1 MAGRKTL
8 ALTDR
13 QFEAL
18 QLFWDNGPLTVRE
31 LLSLL
36 PRGRDLPYTTVLGL
50 LQNMEKAGLIT
61 HDAEKQTHRYRPL
74 VSREEATG
82 NLLSDFLKRFFRDSA
97 ERLVLSL
104 VDAQQLS
111 AKDLRDIETRL
122 EKEEPKRSTQAGRT
136 GSPRNRRKP

>member
-8 ALTDR
+8 TLTDR

-18 QLFWDNGPLTVRE
+18 QLLWENGPLTVRE
-31 LLSLL
+31 LLSLS

-82 NLLSDFLKRFFRDSA
+82 NLLADFLKRFFRDSA

-111 AKDLRDIETRL
+111 AKDLRDIEASL
-122 EKEEPKRSTQAGRT
+122 EKEEAKRSTQAGRT
-136 GSPRNRRKP
+136 GSPRNRGKP

>member
-8 ALTDR
+8 TLTDR

-18 QLFWDNGPLTVRE
+18 GLLWQHGPLTVRE
-31 LLSLL
+31 LLALL

-50 LQNMEKAGLIT
+50 LQNMEKAGLVA

-74 VSREEATG
+74 VSKEQATG
-82 NLLSDFLKRFFRDSA
+82 TLLADILKRFFQDSA

-104 VDAQQLS
+104 VDAHQLS
-111 AKDLRDIETRL
+111 AEDLREIEAKLTQSASAPDDHP
-122 EKEEPKRSTQAGRT
+122 PKAR
-136 GSPRNRRKP
+136 PRRPRRHP